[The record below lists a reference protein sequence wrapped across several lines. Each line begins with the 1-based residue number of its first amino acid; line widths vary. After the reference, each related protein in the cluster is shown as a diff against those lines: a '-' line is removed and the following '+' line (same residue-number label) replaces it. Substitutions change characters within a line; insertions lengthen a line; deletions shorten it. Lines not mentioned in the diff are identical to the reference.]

1 MQYAIQTRKLFTKGR
16 DMHISVKLDTDSG
29 LNWTV
34 IPDQTG
40 QIGAKRRTRKLAYGI
55 SIIGW

>member
-1 MQYAIQTRKLFTKGR
+1 
-16 DMHISVKLDTDSG
+16 MHISVKLDTDSG